1 VVVDIIM
8 VVAVVER
15 IDRVV
20 REKLRFVRLAD
31 ILNRVAYQPGI
42 PTEI

>member
-8 VVAVVER
+8 VIVVVEM

-31 ILNRVAYQPGI
+31 ILSRVAYQA
-42 PTEI
+42 

>member
-1 VVVDIIM
+1 MVIVVVEM
-8 VVAVVER
+8 

-31 ILNRVAYQPGI
+31 ILNRVAYQPGM
-42 PTEI
+42 PSEIWD

>member
-1 VVVDIIM
+1 MVVV
-8 VVAVVER
+8 VVEM

-31 ILNRVAYQPGI
+31 IFNRIAYQPGI